1 MRLMLPMLPHFV
13 GQTAT
18 RTPTSVPGMIV
29 AGNAKAKLINTEVD
43 KHRSKNTMYV
53 TSHGDALEVL
63 KALGG
68 CV

>member
-1 MRLMLPMLPHFV
+1 
-13 GQTAT
+13 
-18 RTPTSVPGMIV
+18 MIV